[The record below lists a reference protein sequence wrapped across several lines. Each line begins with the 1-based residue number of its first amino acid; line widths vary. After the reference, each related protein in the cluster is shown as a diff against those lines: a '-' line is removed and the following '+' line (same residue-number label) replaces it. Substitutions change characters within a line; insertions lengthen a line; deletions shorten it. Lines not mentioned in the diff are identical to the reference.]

1 MIRKVA
7 FQLKDCLD
15 EKEKVAIYESLV
27 NNVTGPADPT
37 GPVFCCRAPAE
48 RPYSYRNVS

>member
-7 FQLKDCLD
+7 FQLKDLLD
-15 EKEKVAIYESLV
+15 EKGKGAIYESLV

-37 GPVFCCRAPAE
+37 GPVFSCRALAE
-48 RPYSYRNVS
+48 RPLQLP